1 MTLQRISWLK
11 PIFIAISLFLA
22 SCMFAQTKSGSM
34 APGVRV
40 PYVGCASDGQVGP
53 LEAPSGIDK
62 VVQVN
67 AQAGQELAYYKAER
81 SPGVLA
87 PRGWYCFGV
96 YGSNG
101 GQLFVSPDQH
111 VPRDFFSEKWRGF
124 SGPAIDVSMM
134 YGDTSGRFSVAA
146 VIARV
151 LPAQRGFVQDV
162 INEGIRPASDFP
174 FGPFPKD
181 KLIYRCKTAL
191 EYETPPH
198 TEGLGT
204 RSWLQAND
212 SPIKC
217 AVILEGEYKQC
228 EMDMYS
234 LSVRLTPGMYALV
247 AKIIQ
252 QFERDYPEG
261 ASAK

>member
-1 MTLQRISWLK
+1 MPNHRIYWLR
-11 PIFIAISLFLA
+11 LFLLLIPLLLA
-22 SCMFAQTKSGSM
+22 SCIFAQTKSGSVLHE
-34 APGVRV
+34 ARV
-40 PYVGCASDGQVGP
+40 PFVGCTSDGQVGP
-53 LEAPSGIDK
+53 LEAPKGTEK
-62 VVQVN
+62 VVQVA
-67 AQAGQELAYYKAER
+67 AQAAHNLAYYKAER

-87 PRGWYCFGV
+87 PRGWYCFSV

-101 GQLFVSPDQH
+101 GQLLVSPERH
-111 VPRDFFSEKWRGF
+111 RPSDFFSDNWNGF

-151 LPAQRGFVQDV
+151 FPAQRGFVQDV
-162 INEGIRPASDFP
+162 INEGIQPASDFP

-181 KLIYRCKTAL
+181 KLVYRSTTVV
-191 EYETPPH
+191 EFETPPH

-204 RSWLQAND
+204 RGWLRANN
-212 SPIKC
+212 SPIEG

-234 LSVRLTPGMYALV
+234 LSVRLTREMTSFLTQ
-247 AKIIQ
+247 IIQ
-252 QFERDYPEG
+252 QFEHDYPEC